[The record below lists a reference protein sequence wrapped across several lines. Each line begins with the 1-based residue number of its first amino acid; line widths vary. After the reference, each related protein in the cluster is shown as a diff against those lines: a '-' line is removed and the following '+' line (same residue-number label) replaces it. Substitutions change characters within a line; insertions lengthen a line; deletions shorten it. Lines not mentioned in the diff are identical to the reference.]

1 MSTQRATQLPAPAH
15 HEIRD
20 VWPDTTPMPLEP
32 ESLSPAPID
41 GLDVNEIDSETVF
54 DRLFGNLPLPK
65 NLRR

>member
-1 MSTQRATQLPAPAH
+1 
-15 HEIRD
+15 
-20 VWPDTTPMPLEP
+20 MPLEP

-65 NLRR
+65 PQRR